1 MLTIKDLLLG
11 ELSKR
16 NTREIA
22 RMAGENNNILME
34 LWDYAVADEEPINW
48 RSAWVIKGIWEQNP
62 NLVTPWIDDMI
73 RALPGLRK
81 GGVKREFLR
90 MIQEH
95 PMPED
100 EELLGILLD
109 SCFSWLATPAEPI
122 AIKIHTM
129 TILFEISKKIP
140 EIKPELITTIEVAM
154 QEGSAGIRNRGSRTI
169 RALKTNKAKVK

>member
-22 RMAGENNNILME
+22 RMAVENNNIIKE
-34 LWDYAVADEEPINW
+34 LWDYAVSEDEPVNW

-62 NLVTPWIDDMI
+62 ELVSPLIEKMI
-73 RALPGLRK
+73 RALPELNK
-81 GGVKREFLR
+81 DGVKREFLR
-90 MIQEH
+90 MIQEY
-95 PMPED
+95 PIPED
-100 EELLGILLD
+100 EELLGVLLD
-109 SCFSWLATPAEPI
+109 SCFSWLATPAEAI

-154 QEGSAGIRNRGSRTI
+154 QEGSAGIRNRGSKTI
-169 RALKTNKAKVK
+169 WALKTNKTRV

>member
-22 RMAGENNNILME
+22 RMTGENNNILNE
-34 LWDYAVADEEPINW
+34 LWDYAVSEDEPINW

-62 NLVTPWIDDMI
+62 QLVSPLIDKMI
-73 RALPGLRK
+73 RTLPGLK
-81 GGVKREFLR
+81 KDGVKREFLR
-90 MIQEH
+90 MIQEY
-95 PMPED
+95 PIPED
-100 EELLGILLD
+100 EELLGVLLD

-140 EIKPELITTIEVAM
+140 EIKSELITTIEVAM
-154 QEGSAGIRNRGSRTI
+154 QEGSAGIRNRGSKTI
-169 RALKTNKAKVK
+169 RALKTNQAKVK

>member
-1 MLTIKDLLLG
+1 MLTIKDLILG

-22 RMAGENNNILME
+22 RMAVENNTILAE
-34 LWDYAVADEEPINW
+34 LWDYAIADEEPLNW

-62 NLVTPWIDDMI
+62 ALVSPLINEMI
-73 RALPGLRK
+73 RALPGLNK
-81 GGVKREFLR
+81 AGVKREFLR
-90 MIQEH
+90 MIQEY
-95 PMPED
+95 PIPED
-100 EELLGILLD
+100 EDLLGILLD
-109 SCFSWLATPAEPI
+109 CCFAWLAAPAEPI

-154 QEGSAGIRNRGSRTI
+154 QEGSAGIRNRGSKTI
-169 RALKTNKAKVK
+169 SNLCKIYK

>member
-22 RMAGENNNILME
+22 RMAEENNIILNE
-34 LWDYAVADEEPINW
+34 LWDYALSENEPVNW

-62 NLVTPWIDDMI
+62 ALVTPMIDNMI
-73 RALPGLRK
+73 RALPELKK

-90 MIQEH
+90 MIQEY
-95 PMPED
+95 PIPED
-100 EELLGILLD
+100 EDLLGILLD

-129 TILFEISKKIP
+129 TVLFEISKM
-140 EIKPELITTIEVAM
+140 V
-154 QEGSAGIRNRGSRTI
+154 SIR
-169 RALKTNKAKVK
+169 